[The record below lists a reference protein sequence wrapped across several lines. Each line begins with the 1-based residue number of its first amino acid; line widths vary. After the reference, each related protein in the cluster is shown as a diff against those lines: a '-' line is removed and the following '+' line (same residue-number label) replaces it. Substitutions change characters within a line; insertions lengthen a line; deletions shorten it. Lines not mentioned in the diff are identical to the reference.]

1 MIQEFDDSMLKT
13 MRLAMEPERQFPL
26 FRQQVDQIRKLTM
39 EFSRLKNNLLVK
51 NKFTKKTTQTDYSLG
66 QPENISNLI
75 IIRQPHP

>member
-1 MIQEFDDSMLKT
+1 
-13 MRLAMEPERQFPL
+13 MEPERQFPL
-26 FRQQVDQIRKLTM
+26 FRQEADQIRKLTM